1 LVVGWKDPTASFLSA
16 MVAHLRFV
24 NTQLILIH
32 ENGVANDCEGPAHRT
47 LNDGLVFFI
56 PLC

>member
-1 LVVGWKDPTASFLSA
+1 
-16 MVAHLRFV
+16 VAHLRFV

-56 PLC
+56 PLS